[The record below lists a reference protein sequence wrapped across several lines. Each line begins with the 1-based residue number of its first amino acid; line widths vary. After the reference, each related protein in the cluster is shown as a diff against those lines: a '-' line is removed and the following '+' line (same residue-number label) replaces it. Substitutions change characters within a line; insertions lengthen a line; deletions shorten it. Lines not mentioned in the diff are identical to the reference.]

1 MKRPFTIIVA
11 ALFVLVLL
19 LSTVTYTVR
28 FTERAVLTT
37 FGRAADGIQQTPGL
51 KFKWPYPIQSV
62 IKYDTRLRFVAAAK
76 QQQQTADNRQL
87 VVEAFAAWRVSDP
100 LKFYESFS
108 NSGSRAVDHFSA
120 AEQLVRSSLGGA
132 LSAVSR
138 FRMDELFTTD
148 AQGSKLPELDG
159 LILKALN
166 TAGGQE
172 NSLDRY
178 GIEAVYV
185 GVSQIRLPESTSRS
199 VFERMTADRDK
210 IIEGIESGGT
220 ATAETIRS
228 RATAQAQAIESFVRQ
243 RAAEIRV
250 QGDQEAAPILA
261 QLNENPELAVF
272 LSNIEL
278 LRNATGRR
286 VTLLL
291 DRSVPGVPLFSP
303 ASIAALQGSELPPF
317 QVPGAFARP
326 ASPEAGGA
334 GAPKPASSGAL
345 LESGGR

>member
-1 MKRPFTIIVA
+1 LRKPFTIAVA
-11 ALFVLVLL
+11 AVFVLVLL

-28 FTERAVLTT
+28 FTEKAVLTT

-51 KFKWPYPIQSV
+51 KLKWPYPVQSV
-62 IKYDTRLRFVAAAK
+62 IKYDTRLRAVFAAK

-87 VVEAFAAWRVSDP
+87 VIEAFAAWRVSDP

-138 FRMDELFTTD
+138 FRMDELFTAD
-148 AQGSKLPELDG
+148 AKGSKLPDLDT
-159 LILKALN
+159 LVLKALN
-166 TAGGQE
+166 TAGGSE
-172 NSLDRY
+172 DSLARY
-178 GIEAVYV
+178 GIEAVHV
-185 GVSQIRLPESTSRS
+185 GISQIRLPESTSRS

-210 IIEGIESGGT
+210 IIEGIESTGT

-228 RATAQAQAIESFVRQ
+228 RATAQAQAIESFVKQ

-250 QGDQEAAPILA
+250 LGDQEAAPILE
-261 QLNENPELAVF
+261 QLNEKPELAVF
-272 LSNIEL
+272 LNNIEL
-278 LRNATGRR
+278 LRTATGRR
-286 VTLLL
+286 VTLVL
-291 DRSVPGVPLFSP
+291 DQSVPGVPLFSP
-303 ASIAALQGSELPPF
+303 ASTAALTGSELPPF
-317 QVPGAFARP
+317 QIPSSFARP
-326 ASPEAGGA
+326 LAGEGGPAVAPASPGA
-334 GAPKPASSGAL
+334 T